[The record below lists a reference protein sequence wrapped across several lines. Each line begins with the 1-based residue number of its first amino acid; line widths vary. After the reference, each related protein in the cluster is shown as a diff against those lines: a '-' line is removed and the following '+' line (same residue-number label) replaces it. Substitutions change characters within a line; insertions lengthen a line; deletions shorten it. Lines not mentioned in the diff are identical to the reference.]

1 MLTSCNGSSLVV
13 DRLCDLARGQN
24 AGVSCFY
31 FDFAARKE
39 QSATS
44 MLGSV
49 VKQMV
54 SGMETIP
61 EEVSRVFQEQKNTL
75 GGSRPQFVDL
85 VKMLQVIASSQPTFI
100 CIDAL
105 DECAGGERFRILD
118 SLKDILEQS
127 RGTRIFVTGRPHVR
141 AEIESRLA
149 GQVTSVSL
157 TPTRGDITRYL
168 HVRLSYDET
177 PDAMD
182 ASLKADILEKIPEHI
197 SEMYV

>member
-1 MLTSCNGSSLVV
+1 MLTSCYGSSLVV
-13 DRLCDLARGQN
+13 DRLCDVARGQN
-24 AGVSCFY
+24 AGISCFY
-31 FDFAARKE
+31 FDFAAREE

-44 MLGSV
+44 MLGSL

-54 SGMETIP
+54 SGLERIP
-61 EEVSRVFQEQKNTL
+61 EEISGVFQQQKNTL
-75 GGSRPQFVDL
+75 GGSRPQLVDL
-85 VKMLQVIASSQPTFI
+85 VNMLQVIASSRPTFI

-105 DECAGGERFRILD
+105 DECAGGERLKILD
-118 SLKDILEQS
+118 SLKEILEQS
-127 RGTRIFVTGRPHVR
+127 WGARIFVTGRPHVR

-168 HVRLSYDET
+168 RVRLSYDET

-182 ASLKADILEKIPEHI
+182 KSLKADILEKIPESI
-197 SEMYV
+197 SEVSV